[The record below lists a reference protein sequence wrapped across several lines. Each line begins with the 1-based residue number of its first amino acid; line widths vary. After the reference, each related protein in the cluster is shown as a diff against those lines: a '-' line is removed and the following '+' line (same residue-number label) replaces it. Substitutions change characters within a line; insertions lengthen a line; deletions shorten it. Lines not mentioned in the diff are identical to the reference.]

1 MKVTMKEAE
10 KLVPVSRTTLYN
22 DKKAGTF
29 SVEKNAKGRTVIDTS
44 ELQRVYGELNLT
56 SEQSNNVQV
65 NSKST
70 KQDNIKNSSN
80 KNSSDVSVELE
91 VLKERIK
98 HLEEIKIERQKDKE
112 QFEERIEK
120 MQSTLDKALENQNKT
135 TLLLEHYTKEDG
147 QGDDWKLKLTQM
159 ESLLANQEKEAK
171 EKAEEEAKQK
181 ELLLSE
187 KKDLSKANKVY
198 AGLAVI
204 ALISVLIIGVVQAGI
219 IKISF

>member
-10 KLVPVSRTTLYN
+10 ALVPVSRTTLYN

-56 SEQSNNVQV
+56 SKESNNAQLDSKTNKSDSKKHTTSE
-65 NSKST
+65 NSKE
-70 KQDNIKNSSN
+70 
-80 KNSSDVSVELE
+80 VSIELA

-112 QFEERIEK
+112 QFEERIER
-120 MQSTLDKALENQNKT
+120 MQTTIDKALENQNKT

-147 QGDDWKLKLTQM
+147 KGDDWKIKM
-159 ESLLANQEKEAK
+159 ELMEKRIANQEQT
-171 EKAEEEAKQK
+171 EKDSLAKQK
-181 ELLLSE
+181 ELEEALELE
-187 KKDLSKANKVY
+187 KHK
-198 AGLAVI
+198 
-204 ALISVLIIGVVQAGI
+204 
-219 IKISF
+219 SFIHRILGK

>member
-10 KLVPVSRTTLYN
+10 TLVPVSRTTLYN

-65 NSKST
+65 DSKST
-70 KQDNIKNSSN
+70 KQDKIKTPSN
-80 KNSSDVSVELE
+80 KNAGEVSVELE

-120 MQSTLDKALENQNKT
+120 MQATLDKALENQNKT

-147 QGDDWKLKLTQM
+147 QGDDWKLKITQM
-159 ESLLANQEKEAK
+159 ESLIANQEKEAK
-171 EKAEEEAKQK
+171 EK

-204 ALISVLIIGVVQAGI
+204 ALISVLIFSVVQAGI

>member
-1 MKVTMKEAE
+1 MKEAE
-10 KLVPVSRTTLYN
+10 TLVPVSRTTLYN

-65 NSKST
+65 DSKST
-70 KQDNIKNSSN
+70 KQDITNSPSN
-80 KNSSDVSVELE
+80 KNSQEVSVELE

-98 HLEEIKIERQKDKE
+98 HLEEIKIERQKDKD

-120 MQSTLDKALENQNKT
+120 MQATLDKALENQNKT

-147 QGDDWKLKLTQM
+147 QGDDWKLKVTQM
-159 ESLLANQEKEAK
+159 ESRIANQEEKLEKEF
-171 EKAEEEAKQK
+171 EQK
-181 ELLLSE
+181 ELLLAKVSEHESE
-187 KKDLSKANKVY
+187 KNDLGKANKIY
-198 AGLAVI
+198 AGLALIVVLGVI
-204 ALISVLIIGVVQAGI
+204 ATVVIQSGI
-219 IKISF
+219 IKLSF